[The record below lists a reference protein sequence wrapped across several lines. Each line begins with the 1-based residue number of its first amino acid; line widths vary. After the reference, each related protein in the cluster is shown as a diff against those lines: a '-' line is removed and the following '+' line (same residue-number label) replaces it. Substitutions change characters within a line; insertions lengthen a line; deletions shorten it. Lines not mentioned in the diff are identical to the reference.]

1 MIPALGPVLRTPGL
15 RLAALLLI
23 LNGVI
28 GATLAPYASLIG
40 IERLGLSHE
49 VFAAMI
55 VCASTVFVTSSVLF
69 GILGDQRL
77 DRRRLSLA
85 AAGALATGTGL
96 MSLFPTAPVFLL
108 AHGVLTPF
116 GGTLF
121 VQSFALA
128 REAAAAR
135 PEAERPAILTTI
147 RAGFAL
153 PWVLVLPVWSV
164 LFRTGI
170 DILWVYPVAC
180 AAALVLVAVLWRAG
194 RVQAGGQVAGGL
206 SLRAALREL
215 SALPVMAR
223 VVLLGPASSI
233 VALYMTL
240 LGLVLEGA
248 GRPAGDV
255 ALYAAG
261 LAGLEV
267 PFMLMLPRVLARFG
281 QTQVIAAGTV
291 LYCCHLALLAPLAAT
306 PFVWLLLL
314 PGAMGGAAILTQP
327 IAYMQDLLADR
338 PGAGASL
345 MALQKIAGDAVTA
358 LCFVVGTAL
367 AGYWLVA
374 LFGAGLALLG
384 SAALLVLDRRRSG
397 PGLKIP

>member
-1 MIPALGPVLRTPGL
+1 MTPAFGPVLRTPGL
-15 RLAALLLI
+15 RLAALLLV

-28 GATLAPYASLIG
+28 GATLAPYTSLIG
-40 IERLGLSHE
+40 IDRLGLSHKT
-49 VFAAMI
+49 FAAMI
-55 VCASTVFVTSSVLF
+55 VCASIVFVTSSVLF

-77 DRRRLSLA
+77 DRRRLSLV
-85 AAGALATGTGL
+85 AAGALAAGTGL
-96 MSLFPTAPVFLL
+96 MSLFPSVPVFLL
-108 AHGVLTPF
+108 AHGILTPF

-128 REAAAAR
+128 REAAATR
-135 PEAERPAILTTI
+135 PEDERAVILTTI

-153 PWVLVLPVWSV
+153 PWVLVLPIWSA

-170 DILWVYPVAC
+170 DILWVYPAAC
-180 AAALVLVAVLWRAG
+180 AAALALVAVLWRAG
-194 RVQAGGQVAGGL
+194 RAQAGAPVVGGL
-206 SLRAALREL
+206 PLRAALREL

-223 VVLLGPASSI
+223 VLLLGPASSI
-233 VALYMTL
+233 IALYMTL

-248 GRPAGDV
+248 GRPAADV

-267 PFMLMLPRVLARFG
+267 PLMLMLPWVLSRVS
-281 QTQVIAAGTV
+281 QTTVIAAGTA

-327 IAYMQDLLADR
+327 IAYMQELLASR

-345 MALQKIAGDAVTA
+345 MALQKIAGDGVTA
-358 LCFVVGTAL
+358 LCFVVGTAMG
-367 AGYWLVA
+367 GYWLVA
-374 LFGAGLALLG
+374 LLG
-384 SAALLVLDRRRSG
+384 TGIAVLSSAALLLLDARRSG
-397 PGLKIP
+397 RG